1 MWGEGEDREVVGAA
15 QTEEGLLHLCF
26 DGVWEGSVRV
36 GETNVE
42 QLVVEGTGRG
52 EGETTVKS
60 VEGEVRGGNPTSK
73 YAWEMEPREMVKR
86 QEKELLRADCR
97 ESRCLGCR
105 RITKLVRAWTATVE
119 CQRR

>member
-1 MWGEGEDREVVGAA
+1 VWWKGEDREVVGTA
-15 QTEEGLLHLCF
+15 QTEEGLLHVCF

-52 EGETTVKS
+52 EGETT
-60 VEGEVRGGNPTSK
+60 
-73 YAWEMEPREMVKR
+73 
-86 QEKELLRADCR
+86 ELLRADCR